1 MSPHFEAWKKL
12 NGFGRKTNSIQMRRK
27 KTIGKV
33 RLFAKAAK
41 LEI

>member
-1 MSPHFEAWKKL
+1 MSPHFVAWKKL
-12 NGFGRKTNSIQMRRK
+12 NGFGSKKNSGVK